1 MVRYLLTKNEVGYK
15 ILRGQ
20 KKLKKRVQSKTEK
33 KQSGGT
39 DGIGVWPQIL
49 SRSGRETP
57 SVLSYIE
64 KRIWVF
70 NLCNRRI

>member
-15 ILRGQ
+15 ILSGQ
-20 KKLKKRVQSKTEK
+20 KKKKSTEENWK
-33 KQSGGT
+33 KQSGGI

-49 SRSGRETP
+49 SRSGEGDP

-64 KRIWVF
+64 KRIWIF
-70 NLCNRRI
+70 NLCNCRI

>member
-15 ILRGQ
+15 ILSGQ
-20 KKLKKRVQSKTEK
+20 KKKKKKRVQSKNEK

-49 SRSGRETP
+49 SRSGEGDP
-57 SVLSYIE
+57 FCSFIYWE
-64 KRIWVF
+64 K
-70 NLCNRRI
+70 NLGL